1 MQNQIAIFWD
11 YDNIHASVMLQQFGE
26 NWYYNHKGKPS
37 PNVVNISAIMDYA
50 SSIGNVVLNRA
61 YANWQWLSRYAG
73 DLNEQA
79 IELIQLFPRGR
90 GKNGADILLSIDI
103 VDYLA
108 MLPDIETVIIVSG
121 DGDFIPVAK
130 RIRRQGKSVIGIG
143 VKATT
148 NAFFIKTCNEF
159 KFYDNIVKIDV
170 ASPTNSG
177 AAFSVDANDL
187 EEARK
192 LLVKAVKSIIRR
204 RGTEWVELVRLKPV
218 IVRMDP
224 SFDEQSFGYN
234 TFGEFTKAQT
244 DLLEMRHI
252 EGKQEVEFRVKSG
265 VKIDLDRSD
274 SVDKG
279 SPQATY
285 DYIFQKQK
293 FRFADPLVI
302 LTGLKVYGQMIDEQ
316 GIYDDYDQ
324 IDEECLTRLQ
334 AEDLKVSL
342 EDATKL
348 RHLFYKVHIFKL
360 LYDTNQ
366 VTFFGDV
373 GGRDG
378 LTDRFLTLLVKRIAT
393 NIADDVIAEELAK
406 YVFGDSSVFVE
417 QLQEIIDNQ

>member
-1 MQNQIAIFWD
+1 MQNQVAIFWD
-11 YDNIHASVMLQQFGE
+11 YDNIHASVMLQQFGD

-37 PNVVNISAIMDYA
+37 PNVVKISAIMDYA

-61 YANWQWLSRYAG
+61 YANWQWMSRYAG

-159 KFYDNIVKIDV
+159 KFYDNIVKSTIT
-170 ASPTNSG
+170 SPRDSDTPF
-177 AAFSVDANDL
+177 AVDANDL

-192 LLVKAVKSIIRR
+192 LLVKAVKSVIRR
-204 RGTEWVELVRLKPV
+204 RGSEWVELVRLKPV

-234 TFGEFTKAQT
+234 SFGEFTKAQT
-244 DLLEMRHI
+244 DLLEQRHI
-252 EGKQEVEFRVKSG
+252 EGKQEAEFRVRKG
-265 VKIDLDRSD
+265 IQIDLEQKDE
-274 SVDKG
+274 VDQG

-302 LTGLKVYGQMIDEQ
+302 LTGLKVYGQMIDDG

-324 IDEECLTRLQ
+324 VDEECLNRLK
-334 AEDLKVSL
+334 AEDLQVDIH
-342 EDATKL
+342 DASKL
-348 RHLFYKVHIFKL
+348 RHLFYKVHIFKM

-366 VTFFGDV
+366 ITFFEDV

-378 LTDRFLTLLVKRIAT
+378 LTERFLKLLVKRIST

-406 YVFGDSSVFVE
+406 YVFGDGSVFAE